1 MKKIINSKYFK
12 RFRKSFLKTI
22 LDKIENYE
30 DKFCCH
36 VFTWHRLFICW
47 KDLKEVQENLNSE
60 YIWKSTSDSYSCN
73 NVWFIG
79 RENRMAFLKECISKI
94 N

>member
-12 RFRKSFLKTI
+12 RFRRSFLKTI
-22 LDKIENYE
+22 LHRIESHK

-36 VFTWHRLFICW
+36 IITWHRAFICW
-47 KDLKEVQENLNSE
+47 KDLKEVQENLNSKHLWLNE
-60 YIWKSTSDSYSCN
+60 NYSCK
-73 NVWFIG
+73 NVWFIT
-79 RENRMAFLKECISKI
+79 REERIAFLKECISKI